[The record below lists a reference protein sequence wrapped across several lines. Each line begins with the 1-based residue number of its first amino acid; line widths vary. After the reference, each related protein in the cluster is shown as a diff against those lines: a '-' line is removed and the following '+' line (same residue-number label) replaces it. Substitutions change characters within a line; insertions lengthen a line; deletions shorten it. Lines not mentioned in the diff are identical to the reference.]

1 MLHPLFSLLINRP
14 ELVADHVAGYA
25 ALVQQEASSAGAEV
39 LRRGVAWLLAIFSVA
54 VFVALA
60 GGAVML
66 GVLQGQFHWV
76 LVAVPGVVLVL
87 ACVAF
92 TRAKTPMPPDRF
104 HEVKTQI
111 HADLQTLR
119 SVGEAHHGR

>member
-39 LRRGVAWLLAIFSVA
+39 LRRSLAWCLATLGLA

-60 GGAVML
+60 GGALML
-66 GVLQGQFHWV
+66 GVLHGQFHWV
-76 LVAVPGVVLVL
+76 LVAVPGVALVL
-87 ACVAF
+87 AGAAF
-92 TRAKTPMPPDRF
+92 SAARKPMTPDRF
-104 HEVKTQI
+104 NEIKSQL
-111 HADLQTLR
+111 HADMQTLR
-119 SVGEAHHGR
+119 SVGEERHGR